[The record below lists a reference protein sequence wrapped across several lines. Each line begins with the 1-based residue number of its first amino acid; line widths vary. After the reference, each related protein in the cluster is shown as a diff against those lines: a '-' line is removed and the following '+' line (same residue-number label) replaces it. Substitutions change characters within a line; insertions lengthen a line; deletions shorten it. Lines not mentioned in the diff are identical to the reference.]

1 MFLRLRQLSLVN
13 SAHSACP
20 GWAVLGFCCALGL
33 QFLLLS
39 CSSCNGKPNVIV
51 PTPHFVRGPGQRK
64 LIIFVHG
71 VLGDMDNTWINPTTH
86 NSWPDLIASDP
97 EMKDFDLYVYGYSS
111 PMVGEASNIREI
123 ADSFGQQLKDGK
135 IFANYDEV
143 DFITHSMGGIITK
156 RMLDTLNTPSESINL
171 HRVHCVLYFAVP
183 SNGAEIASLASWI
196 SSNPQFKSMSPRDA
210 ADFLQAVEGDWA
222 AILRARNP
230 QSPFPRTY
238 SAYEKLAVANVHVV
252 PQLYTSQLA
261 DGPVLA
267 FDYNHIQI
275 VKPENRDSYVY
286 QWSKARILEASAY
299 PVEAAA
305 GEQVGGHVVL
315 FDAFRDADHS
325 GLNFSTQS
333 VVSFFSGK
341 ADLMVSN
348 TSPPQASAL
357 FFVQADE
364 GGTFQNAPQDK
375 GANGGIQKMPHS
387 RLSDVTECP
396 VGGYLQHWFS
406 VEENGVYCVLC
417 RDGHHYAKVQV
428 SSLQTDR
435 IAFDWLYQ
443 PAESRMFH

>member
-1 MFLRLRQLSLVN
+1 
-13 SAHSACP
+13 
-20 GWAVLGFCCALGL
+20 
-33 QFLLLS
+33 
-39 CSSCNGKPNVIV
+39 
-51 PTPHFVRGPGQRK
+51 
-64 LIIFVHG
+64 
-71 VLGDMDNTWINPTTH
+71 
-86 NSWPDLIASDP
+86 
-97 EMKDFDLYVYGYSS
+97 
-111 PMVGEASNIREI
+111 
-123 ADSFGQQLKDGK
+123 
-135 IFANYDEV
+135 
-143 DFITHSMGGIITK
+143 
-156 RMLDTLNTPSESINL
+156 
-171 HRVHCVLYFAVP
+171 
-183 SNGAEIASLASWI
+183 
-196 SSNPQFKSMSPRDA
+196 MSPRNA

-238 SAYEKLAVANVHVV
+238 SAYEKLPVGGVHVV

-261 DGPVLA
+261 DAPVLA
-267 FDYNHIQI
+267 FDYNHIDI
-275 VKPENRDSYVY
+275 VKPENRESDVY
-286 QWSKARILEASAY
+286 RWSKARILEASAY
-299 PVEAAA
+299 PVEATASDL
-305 GEQVGGHVVL
+305 VGGHVVL
-315 FDAFRDADHS
+315 FDAFKDAAHS

-333 VVSFFSGK
+333 VVSFFSGQ

-364 GGTFQNAPQDK
+364 GGTYQNAPQDK

-428 SSLQTDR
+428 TSLQADR

-443 PAESRMFH
+443 PAESRMFR